1 MTTGLNGFFGSK
13 LFKALVGVVAVAVAG
28 PIGGGIIS
36 MIYDRAASHWGWR
49 GNNPYVEGVLDDWM
63 NAVFTPYYKSFMAKV
78 STIKRINSANI
89 AKYNSM
95 IEELYAW
102 KAYYEFV
109 AIKETDEDEILIA
122 QEKADFIGEY
132 IEIAKESWLQNFPH
146 QSSGYNFYETTFN
159 PLVYTHGGTEKLNW
173 NGVKHLT
180 ASKNALAEKPFSNGG
195 NTGGNTGGGTI
206 STGGNTG
213 GNNSGGGFAVTAP
226 PKTGGGT
233 IHTGGGNTSTGS
245 NTGGGTINTGSN
257 NTGGG
262 TINTGSGNTTTG
274 SNPGGGTI
282 NTGSSNTSTGGN
294 TGGGTINPGN
304 NTPST
309 GPSDKKYNKLI
320 FAGAALALIAILKK

>member
-63 NAVFTPYYKSFMAKV
+63 NAVFTPYYKSFMAKA

-146 QSSGYNFYETTFN
+146 QTSGYNFYETTFN

-180 ASKNALAEKPFSNGG
+180 ASKKALAEKPFSN
-195 NTGGNTGGGTI
+195 GGNTGGGTI

-233 IHTGGGNTSTGS
+233 INTGGGNTSTGS

-257 NTGGG
+257 NPGGG
-262 TINTGSGNTTTG
+262 TINTGSGNT
-274 SNPGGGTI
+274 GGGTI
-282 NTGSSNTSTGGN
+282 NTG
-294 TGGGTINPGN
+294 N
-304 NTPST
+304 NNPST
-309 GPSDKKYNKLI
+309 GPSDKKYNKVI
-320 FAGAALALIAILKK
+320 FAGAAVALIAILKK